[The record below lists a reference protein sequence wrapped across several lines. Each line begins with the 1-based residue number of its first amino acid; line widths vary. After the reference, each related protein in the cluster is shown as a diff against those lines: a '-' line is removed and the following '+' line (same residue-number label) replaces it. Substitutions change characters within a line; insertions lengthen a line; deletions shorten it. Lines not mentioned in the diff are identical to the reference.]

1 MTSESR
7 LITFALNSYPS
18 WWRER
23 YRDEVGA
30 VVDGLVEAGRSP
42 LWITANLLRSS
53 ITTRIRGTGAPAAR
67 EFWVHRTQK
76 SLMVEFLAWFTIV
89 PLAIVFML
97 SIGENGF
104 SNGNTLVQLSQA
116 GTIAHKLQSAAG
128 IVFLLIFVMA
138 LRSWRQL
145 RSGLEGQAIPTKL
158 FRVVNRGAMVGIT
171 LTISALFLGEH
182 NGTSKLAEVF
192 AYIGLSLFV
201 CAWLLTPA
209 VISQMLRHGELS
221 VTNLRKVVSG
231 STVLV
236 WLYGLITLLV
246 VGSEVAL
253 AAQPVPASGASY
265 LSLHSGLGSWS
276 MLLCV
281 GFVFLTILSGIGASV
296 SRRSCERILTKC
308 DGMNDFDHEMVAG

>member
-42 LWITANLLRSS
+42 LWISSNLLRSS
-53 ITTRIRGTGAPAAR
+53 ITARIRGTGAPPSR
-67 EFWVHRTQK
+67 EFWVHRTQQ
-76 SLMVEFLAWFTIV
+76 SLLVASLAWFTIV
-89 PLAIVFML
+89 PLSIVFML
-97 SIGENGF
+97 SIGENEASYG
-104 SNGNTLVQLSQA
+104 STLVQLSRA
-116 GTIAHKLQSAAG
+116 GAIAHKLQSVAG
-128 IVFLLIFVMA
+128 IVILLIFVIA
-138 LRSWRQL
+138 LRGWRQL

-171 LTISALFLGEH
+171 LTIAALFLGEH
-182 NGTSKLAEVF
+182 NSTSMFAEVC

-231 STVLV
+231 SAILV

-253 AAQPVPASGASY
+253 TAQPVPASGASY
-265 LSLHSGLGSWS
+265 LSLHSGLGGWS

-281 GFVFLTILSGIGASV
+281 GFVVLTTLSGIGASV
-296 SRRSCERILTKC
+296 SRRSCEQILT
-308 DGMNDFDHEMVAG
+308 A